1 VSAGVYPPRRSAPNV
16 QHDDGFTLIELLI
29 VVAIISIIAAV
40 ALPGLWQSKMVANE
54 SSAIASARAIH
65 SAELTF
71 ATSCGGGGFANMLGQ
86 LATPPPGGA
95 PFIGEDLVTA
105 DVTGKA
111 GYLLTLGGAGSP
123 VLAAPQTCNA
133 VGPSTTTFQLQL
145 DPSTPGTTG
154 ARHFFVNHTGT
165 IFQNTGGQIPAP
177 VPTSGN
183 PEIDGT
189 VMPLR

>member
-1 VSAGVYPPRRSAPNV
+1 
-16 QHDDGFTLIELLI
+16 LLI

-40 ALPGLWQSKMVANE
+40 ALPGLMQGKMAANE
-54 SSAIASARAIH
+54 VSAIASARAIH

-71 ATSCGGGGFANMLGQ
+71 ATSCGGGGFANALTQ

-95 PFIGEDLVTA
+95 PFISEDLLTA
-105 DVTGKA
+105 DVSGKA

-123 VLAAPQTCNA
+123 VLAAPQTCNG
-133 VGPSTTTFQLQL
+133 VGPSTSTFQLQV
-145 DPSTPGTTG
+145 DPITPGTTG

-165 IFQNTGGQIPAP
+165 IFQNTAGPIPAP

-183 PEIDGT
+183 PQVDGPI
-189 VMPLR
+189 MPVR